1 MHAGRFRWESFVSFV
16 RKISFAA
23 VAIGTV
29 MMSGAGVASAD
40 NTAVGVTNDNPGLLS
55 GFTTPTVASEP
66 LNNCANHTPAGAAI
80 LSGPSGNTCVN
91 K

>member
-1 MHAGRFRWESFVSFV
+1 VSFV

-23 VAIGTV
+23 VAVGTV

-40 NTAVGVTNDNPGLLS
+40 NTAVGVTSNNPGLLS
-55 GFTTPTVASEP
+55 GFATPTVASNP
-66 LNNCANHTPAGAAI
+66 LNNCANHTPSGASV
-80 LSGPSGNTCVN
+80 LSGTAGNTCVN